1 MKGFTRIMLVGTVML
16 AMAICAPQRAEAQF
30 FKKLSQGLEKVN
42 NTLEKVNDGV
52 EDVME
57 GNLDGLFKSRKN
69 KQQETSEDMSRD
81 VSADTKSGAPVYDES
96 DMEEVEMKYPTPHI
110 TDSTKL
116 MLLPYIS
123 SSTVS
128 SVHEGVFAVER
139 DGAFSFWRITGEKLF
154 DFEWE
159 YCSEMRSFG
168 EKFPEFH
175 NGVAVARKHT
185 GTYTRGTIHL
195 LYLDGRSKELD
206 PDWTQ
211 VSQFEDGLAVV
222 TDKSNYKTNYFYIN
236 ARGEKMFTHLK
247 INGDDNWSI
256 RPIRN
261 GLRAYATGQYSWGY
275 IDANGNVKL
284 EPQYGGASD
293 FSEGYAWV
301 SLKPDP
307 TSLFS
312 NGEMVLINLDGEVVF
327 RSGISWSGSDFK
339 NRYQS
344 VVSDVVDG
352 CFYVRKGDYYYYY
365 NTAFEQIGMA
375 EYGAPFYQ
383 GLAYIA
389 PIEDLDCDV
398 CIVNTDFELVRKLN
412 DRMMFATDLR
422 SQPRFTSLGVATVKN
437 KSISSYV
444 ITPSGS
450 VLLEAYDKD
459 GDYMD
464 SFWQFTESGM
474 MRVTDINIDGHR
486 YQGIVNTKGEMEW
499 LFGEHPLH
507 VIIVEDYPIPDPDP
521 ETMDYNVTVTC
532 EPAEGGSASISPK
545 SKFKYA
551 EAASLSATPNEDWVV
566 SYIEVS
572 GGYYSDGI
580 ELGEP
585 FYVTEDMNITV
596 HFAKEEEELAPP
608 VTNCFIGTKPTVIS
622 DGYTIDLQI
631 YAELSATGGISTP
644 YGDDTYGY
652 IVAMFDPTYRF
663 VTPNIATYIFG
674 APLRVHSYQ
683 YDEANDKHWL
693 VVDGGSY
700 TFGNLKL
707 SPNGDNGLGA
717 MLLSMMLA
725 FDGYS
730 SPTMTPRHYRI
741 EMLDYDAQTGEFTCG
756 KLQTYSAKYGWLWG
770 GDERLKIKGG
780 GMFFK
785 SSDSG
790 IPDDLFEGTRMKC
803 TTKRNDVWWYPPLEW
818 YDGNQSAL
826 DSVVEQMGRA
836 YRDYQSEYDKLF
848 GK

>member
-1 MKGFTRIMLVGTVML
+1 
-16 AMAICAPQRAEAQF
+16 MAIFAPQRAEAQIL
-30 FKKLSQGLEKVN
+30 KKLSQGLEKVN

-52 EDVME
+52 DDVMK
-57 GNLDGLFKSRKN
+57 GDFDGLFKSRKN
-69 KQQETSEDMSRD
+69 KQQQNTSNSSESN
-81 VSADTKSGAPVYDES
+81 VSNSESNSSYEEAPEPEERAPVYDES
-96 DMEEVEMKYPTPHI
+96 DMEEAEKRYPTPFV

-116 MLLPYIS
+116 LLLPYVS
-123 SSTVS
+123 SYTVS

-139 DGAFSFWRITGEKLF
+139 NGAFSFWRITGEKLF
-154 DFEWE
+154 EFEWE
-159 YCSEMRSFG
+159 YCSEARSFG

-222 TDKSNYKTNYFYIN
+222 TDKSNYTTNYFYIN

-256 RPIRN
+256 RPLRD

-307 TSLFS
+307 TSIFS
-312 NGEMVLINLDGEVVF
+312 NGEIVLINRNGEVVF

-352 CFYVRKGDYYYYY
+352 CFYVRKGDYYHYY
-365 NTAFEQIGMA
+365 NTNFEEIGIA
-375 EYGAPFYQ
+375 EYGSPFYH
-383 GLAYIA
+383 GLAYIE
-389 PIEDLDCDV
+389 PVVDLDCDV
-398 CIVNTDFELVRKLN
+398 CIVNTDFELVRKLES
-412 DRMMFATDLR
+412 RMMFATDLR
-422 SQPRFTSLGVATVKN
+422 SQPRFTSLGVATIKN

-464 SFWQFTESGM
+464 SFWQFTESGR
-474 MRVTDINIDGHR
+474 MRVTDIMIDGHR
-486 YQGIVNTKGEMEW
+486 YQGIVNTTGEMEW

-507 VIIVEDYPIPDPDP
+507 VIIVEDYPIPEPEP

-551 EAASLSATPNEDWVV
+551 EAASLSATPNKDWVV

-580 ELGEP
+580 ELDVP

-596 HFAKEEEELAPP
+596 HFAKREKELPPP

-683 YDEANDKHWL
+683 YDEVNDKRWL

-707 SPNGDNGLGA
+707 SPNNDNGFGA

-730 SPTMTPRHYRI
+730 SPSMTPRHYRI
-741 EMLDYDAQTGEFTCG
+741 EMLDFDPATGEFTCG
-756 KLQTYSAKYGWLWG
+756 KLQTYSTQYGWLWG

-785 SSDSG
+785 TSDSG

-826 DSVVEQMGRA
+826 NSVIEQMGRA
-836 YRDYQSEYDKLF
+836 YREYKSEYDILF
-848 GK
+848 NE